1 MNEIMENFFKKLP
14 GYEWGFYRLE
24 FQHRGT
30 VHAHGFVRLTIEGD
44 DQIEDYGYRAKAIE
58 EHIRNF
64 PEMDGDT
71 KQKLRAEQQK
81 CENVII

>member
-1 MNEIMENFFKKLP
+1 MKEVMDKFFKQLP

-44 DQIEDYGYRAKAIE
+44 EQIEDLGSKAKEIE
-58 EHIRNF
+58 EYIRAF
-64 PEMDGDT
+64 PKTDAAT
-71 KQKLRAEQQK
+71 LKTLRAEQK
-81 CENVII
+81 RCEDRII